1 MAVKKP
7 FVTDIK
13 NIRARAR
20 EHMERGAV
28 TAGYK
33 ADRET
38 VLKILN
44 EVLATELVCVLR
56 YKYHYF
62 MADGIN
68 AKAVAAEFLEHA
80 QEEQAHADMICE
92 RITQL
97 DGKPN
102 LNPDGLHTRSHAEY
116 VEGENLVEMIQE
128 DLVAERIAIDSY
140 REVIEYLGNDD
151 ITTRRIIEQIL
162 AQEEEHAEDLSSLLE
177 ELKVAD
183 PKPAS
188 EVQKPR
194 SKKK

>member
-1 MAVKKP
+1 MVVKKP

>member
-1 MAVKKP
+1 MAIKKP

-28 TAGYK
+28 TAGYR

>member
-1 MAVKKP
+1 MAIKKP

>member
-28 TAGYK
+28 AAGYK